1 MVEGVSDE
9 PCNHHLRPRLLEW
22 CVNVS
27 LALATANILLICM
40 MGGYRFTIGPL
51 QVSAYHLKNPL
62 ILFLSFAAVKIWFIL
77 KHREMP
83 VFVKQ
88 TGLHSGD
95 DLIPPTHERIEV
107 RDAAFVLLIFVL
119 SRGVVFSAMTVSPWF
134 VAQSAN
140 PNIWQIEDSLLRPLF
155 RWDAGWYLS
164 IAQHGY
170 SYSGNPTQHHNI
182 AFLPLYPLLCRM
194 CYEVT
199 GLSIP
204 QCAILLSNLAFL
216 LGLLALYRLV
226 AGELNAKVA
235 RHTVWLLAFFPASF
249 FFSSMYTESF
259 YLFFSVLA
267 FTAFRRQRFLQG
279 GIWSGLAAGTR
290 VPGILLCVPLFCEGL
305 SRRRTYAQYW
315 HVIGAVF
322 LTAGGLLAY
331 MGYEWIAFGDPIANF
346 RVQQQAPG
354 WQREVAWP
362 FESIEWGIMQTCI
375 GKFSPFPF
383 DAWLALLFIA
393 LACAMLFYLP
403 KGYALYTCLG
413 IGMPLFTAAGI
424 WSMTRYLSVLFP
436 TFMMLGMIGQRWRWI
451 IWMLLAVFT
460 VGMVYFSMYFAQWHW
475 VG

>member
-9 PCNHHLRPRLLEW
+9 PCNHYLRPRLLAW

-27 LALATANILLICM
+27 FALATANILLVCM

-51 QVSAYHLKNPL
+51 QVSASHLKNPL
-62 ILFLSFAAVKIWFIL
+62 ILFFSFAAVKIWFIL

-107 RDAAFVLLIFVL
+107 RDTAFVLLIFLL

-140 PNIWQIEDSLLRPLF
+140 PNIWHIEDSLLRPLF

-204 QCAILLSNLAFL
+204 QCAILLSNLTFL
-216 LGLLALYRLV
+216 LGLLARGHMERPGSGNTG
-226 AGELNAKVA
+226 AGNPPVRAIVLRGAVPPQDLCA
-235 RHTVWLLAFFPASF
+235 
-249 FFSSMYTESF
+249 
-259 YLFFSVLA
+259 VLA
-267 FTAFRRQRFLQG
+267 CHWRCLPD
-279 GIWSGLAAGTR
+279 SGR
-290 VPGILLCVPLFCEGL
+290 
-305 SRRRTYAQYW
+305 
-315 HVIGAVF
+315 
-322 LTAGGLLAY
+322 
-331 MGYEWIAFGDPIANF
+331 
-346 RVQQQAPG
+346 
-354 WQREVAWP
+354 
-362 FESIEWGIMQTCI
+362 
-375 GKFSPFPF
+375 
-383 DAWLALLFIA
+383 
-393 LACAMLFYLP
+393 
-403 KGYALYTCLG
+403 
-413 IGMPLFTAAGI
+413 
-424 WSMTRYLSVLFP
+424 
-436 TFMMLGMIGQRWRWI
+436 
-451 IWMLLAVFT
+451 T
-460 VGMVYFSMYFAQWHW
+460 VGVY
-475 VG
+475 GI